1 MIERPAEADN
11 ARAPV
16 SEATSPTGASAGSG
30 EETISRNAALAFAAQ
45 LVGAAF
51 TAGLTLFLARQLGS
65 HGFGVFSL
73 ALGIGGLVLMP
84 SDFGIS
90 TSAAR
95 FVAEH
100 RGEQGRVLSVL
111 ADALRLKLLVS
122 TAIAV
127 LLIIV
132 SEPIADAYGIDP
144 LVWPIRGVA
153 LALFG
158 QSLMM
163 MTSAFVAAGRVRF
176 QLWTAT
182 AESAVETTATVGLV
196 LAGAGVSGAA
206 FGRSIGYAAGA
217 AMTLFALVRLFGPK
231 ALPRTIHF
239 GPDTRRIASYAGVLL
254 IIDGAFTLFNE
265 IDVLIIGGYLGASA
279 VGVFSAPLRLI
290 SFLSYPG
297 SAIAA
302 GVSPRLA
309 RHAHEKPNV
318 DAFVAA
324 LRLLLILEAAIT
336 AFVLGWSS
344 LLVEIGLGGGYKE
357 SATVLRVLAP
367 CVFLMGFGPL
377 VSVSANYL
385 GAARQR
391 VPIAVVT
398 VAINFAL
405 DIVLVPRIGVVGG
418 AIGTDV
424 AYGLYAP
431 AHLLICQRI
440 LHLDLRPTART
451 LLRALL
457 AGAAMTG
464 LLLAIGGSVDDA
476 WRIPL
481 GGLAGVSA
489 FAGLLWLT
497 GETNP
502 HEAMALLRQVPV
514 LRRALPSPAAAEG

>member
-1 MIERPAEADN
+1 MIEPPVEADAAPVNAPGAEA
-11 ARAPV
+11 P
-16 SEATSPTGASAGSG
+16 AGDG
-30 EETISRNAALAFAAQ
+30 GGGETIGRNAALAFAAQ

-51 TAGLTLFLARQLGS
+51 TAGLTLFLARRLGS

-100 RGEQGRVLSVL
+100 RGERSRVLSVL

-127 LLIIV
+127 LLVVV

-153 LALFG
+153 IALFG
-158 QSLMM
+158 QSIMM

-206 FGRSIGYAAGA
+206 FGRAIGYAAGA

-231 ALPRTIHF
+231 ALPRTMRF
-239 GPDTRRIASYAGVLL
+239 GPDTRRIATYAGVLL

-309 RHAHEKPNV
+309 RHAHEEPNV
-318 DAFVAA
+318 AAFVSA

-385 GAARQR
+385 GEARRR

-398 VAINFAL
+398 VVINFVL
-405 DIVLVPRIGVVGG
+405 DIVLVPRVGVIGG

-424 AYGLYAP
+424 AYGIYAP
-431 AHLLICQRI
+431 AHLILCQRI
-440 LHLDLRPTART
+440 LHLDLRTTAKT

-457 AGAAMTG
+457 AGAVMTG
-464 LLLAIGGSVDDA
+464 VLLAIGGSVNDA

-481 GGLAGVSA
+481 GALAALSA

-502 HEAMALLRQVPV
+502 REAIALLRQAPL
-514 LRRALPSPAAAEG
+514 LRRVSASATGRDG